1 MRFPKE
7 LGRCDSCHF
16 PEKPGEMVRIVE
28 SQEVSCLI
36 DIMSVHQEVLALLYH
51 ERMDVAYG
59 GSACRLVD
67 DITKITC

>member
-1 MRFPKE
+1 
-7 LGRCDSCHF
+7 
-16 PEKPGEMVRIVE
+16 MVMIVK

-59 GSACRLVD
+59 GSACRLVY